1 MSETQTVSATPDI
14 AQDDHGGIPFKGSFK
29 TSDYQ
34 EEPQNDV
41 AQTTEDQPQEP
52 VTQGVTS
59 TEGIEAT
66 GGQPTETQTEETE
79 KTNAPTVELWKSLA
93 ERAGIDVE
101 SEDEIIEYLQNFGSI
116 KESLPQL
123 QEKAKYYESL
133 DPLALD
139 IDKAKKAGIDENLY
153 LTARSLDIDGLEEDD
168 AIWMQ
173 FKLQNAQLLK
183 DDPKFA
189 KMKFD
194 REQQQ
199 KYGLLSKKLDEVEA
213 EESKEEIEF
222 QKRSKQT
229 DAISAKRFLQE
240 WKEKNVT
247 IPESQKTPSTEE
259 LDQIRNDYF
268 KRADEFIES
277 TDTLDIFLDE
287 DTVFKYGLDD
297 IKEDVRQDLKNPIE
311 TMKRYGVDLENA
323 TIDADK
329 LGELLITVK
338 AIEGLAKPLSDF
350 ILEKR
355 NKDLVT
361 SKTKP
366 EPPQPQAGGAL
377 PEKTENQLV
386 GEAFKNFWKS
396 RSQGG

>member
-1 MSETQTVSATPDI
+1 MSETQTGSATPET

-34 EEPQNDV
+34 EEPQNDA

-52 VTQGVTS
+52 VNQGVTS
-59 TEGIEAT
+59 TESTETNGE
-66 GGQPTETQTEETE
+66 QSTETQTEGAE
-79 KTNAPTVELWKSLA
+79 KTDTPAVELWKSLA

-153 LTARSLDIDGLEEDD
+153 LAARSLDIDGLEEDD

-247 IPESQKTPSTEE
+247 IPESQKTPSPEE
-259 LDQIRNDYF
+259 LDQVRNDYF
-268 KRADEFIES
+268 KRADEFIEA

-396 RSQGG
+396 RSQ

>member
-79 KTNAPTVELWKSLA
+79 KTNAPTVELWESLA

>member
-59 TEGIEAT
+59 AEGIEAT

>member
-101 SEDEIIEYLQNFGSI
+101 SEYEIIEYLQNFGSI